1 MALARKKIGL
11 LVETSLGSGRE
22 ILKGI
27 ARYARYSCDWQLF
40 HAAGGLSEMIPDWL
54 ENWDGDGIIA
64 RIQSDEV
71 SKKLSEL
78 KIPVVDVLGVCKNRF
93 PLVHVDDEAIAKLA
107 ALHFSE
113 RNFRHFAFYGI
124 EGENWSMRRAAS
136 FRNACETGES
146 FSLLEMPRRSD
157 ATNKNS
163 FQRLQEWVRG
173 LPKPV
178 GIMVCSDQKGL
189 ELLEACLNEEIPV
202 PEQVAVIGVDND
214 AALCEI
220 ADPPLTSIRGG
231 HSIVGHEAAAMMDRL
246 LQGQPT
252 GPTPLRVSPVAVI
265 ERESSGSR
273 AIDDPTVA
281 KGVKF
286 IREHLSESINN
297 DSISRAAGISRTL
310 FQKRFREAMGTSIRE
325 HILTR
330 RIERATSLIEQTDI
344 PLAEIACRSG
354 FRHQEYLGQ
363 VIKKATGDTPGE
375 LRRKARDGDNQLV
388 T

>member
-1 MALARKKIGL
+1 MAPARKKIGL

-27 ARYARYSCDWQLF
+27 ARYARYSGEWQLF

-64 RIQSDEV
+64 RIQSNEV
-71 SKKLSEL
+71 SQKLAEL
-78 KIPVVDVLGVCKNRF
+78 KIPVIDVLGVCKNRF

-124 EGENWSMRRAAS
+124 KGENWSMRRAEA
-136 FRNACETGES
+136 FRNASETGES
-146 FSLLEMPRRSD
+146 FALLEMPRRST
-157 ATNKNS
+157 ANEVNS
-163 FQRLQEWVRG
+163 FQRLLEWVRD

-189 ELLEACLNEEIPV
+189 ELLEACLCEGIPV

-231 HSIVGHEAAAMMDRL
+231 HSRVGHEAAAMMDRL
-246 LQGQPT
+246 LQGGAA
-252 GPTPLRVSPVAVI
+252 GPTPLRVAPIEVV
-265 ERESSGSR
+265 ERESSGSL
-273 AIDDPTVA
+273 AIDDLTVA
-281 KGVKF
+281 KGLKF

-325 HILTR
+325 HILAR
-330 RIERATSLIEQTDI
+330 RIERAVSLIEQTDI
-344 PLAEIACRSG
+344 PLAEVACRSG

-363 VIKKATGDTPGE
+363 IIKKATGDTPGE
-375 LRRKARDGDNQLV
+375 LRKRAMSAASHKA

>member
-1 MALARKKIGL
+1 MALAGKKIGL

-27 ARYARYSCDWQLF
+27 ARYARYSGEWQLF
-40 HAAGGLSEMIPDWL
+40 HAAGGLSDMIPDWL

-71 SKKLSEL
+71 SEKLSEL
-78 KIPVVDVLGVCKNRF
+78 EIPVIDVLGVCKNRF
-93 PLVHVDDEAIAKLA
+93 PLVHVDDEAIARLA

-124 EGENWSMRRAAS
+124 TGENWSMRRAEA
-136 FRNACETGES
+136 FHNACETGES
-146 FSLLEMPRRSD
+146 FAVLELPRRS
-157 ATNKNS
+157 THSNTNS
-163 FQRLQEWVRG
+163 FQRLQEWVRA

-189 ELLEACLNEEIPV
+189 ELLEACLSEEIPV

-214 AALCEI
+214 TALCEI

-246 LQGQPT
+246 LQGEPS
-252 GPTPLRVSPVAVI
+252 GPTPLRVPPIEVV
-265 ERESSGSR
+265 ERESSGSI
-273 AIDDPTVA
+273 AINDAVVA
-281 KGVKF
+281 KGLKF

-310 FQKRFREAMGTSIRE
+310 FQKRFRESMGTSIRE
-325 HILTR
+325 HILAR
-330 RIERATSLIEQTDI
+330 RIERATSLIKQTDI
-344 PLAEIACRSG
+344 PLSEIAYRSG

-363 VIKKATGDTPGE
+363 VIKKATGCTPGE
-375 LRRKARDGDNQLV
+375 LRRKAQSIKQSK
-388 T
+388 TT

>member
-27 ARYARYSCDWQLF
+27 ARYARYSGDWQLF
-40 HAAGGLSEMIPDWL
+40 HAAGGLSEMIPNWL

-64 RIQSDEV
+64 RIQNDEV

-78 KIPVVDVLGVCKNRF
+78 KIPVIDVLGVCKNRF
-93 PLVHVDDEAIAKLA
+93 PLVHVDDEAISRLA

-124 EGENWSMRRAAS
+124 ENENWSMRRGEA

-146 FSLLEMPRRSD
+146 FSILEMPRRSHG
-157 ATNKNS
+157 KSVNS
-163 FQRLQEWVRG
+163 FQRLQKWVRD

-189 ELLEACLNEEIPV
+189 ELLEACLSEEIPV

-231 HSIVGHEAAAMMDRL
+231 HSNVGHEAAAMMDRL
-246 LQGQPT
+246 LQGQPS
-252 GPTPLRVSPVAVI
+252 GPTPLRVPPIEVV
-265 ERESSGSR
+265 ERESSGSV
-273 AIDDPTVA
+273 AINDPTVA
-281 KGVKF
+281 KGLKF

-325 HILTR
+325 HILAR

-344 PLAEIACRSG
+344 PLAEIAFRSG

-363 VIKKATGDTPGE
+363 IIKKATRNTPGE
-375 LRRKARDGDNQLV
+375 LRRRAHRNEDRKAG
-388 T
+388 